1 MEDVAPKLLEQ
12 IKDLYFSQSTKNELI
27 AAIKAKI
34 KDKQVT
40 YIDAEQY
47 ANEVGGILA
56 KAYEETFVN
65 LPDGKMYYN
74 IAKRTVEPTMMDMH
88 SDIADV
94 TDEVQ
99 TILNE
104 QAGLGINP
112 VRPSLEQDKIDGIIN
127 RLANAESYD
136 DIAWILAEPIKTFAR
151 SVVDDSVKSNA
162 EFHAKAGMSPKIVRK
177 MAGNC
182 CDWCKAVAGTYIYP
196 DVPRDVYRRHQRC
209 RCTVDYVV
217 GKRKQNVWTKAWSD
231 EVEPEKIEQ
240 RKTVKYGEDIAKME
254 ESSTIELRK
263 NYDSDLAKKFGN
275 DYYDAL
281 HQKVIDCPDENLK
294 RVWKKYEAEVT
305 VGDPNY
311 KGHEKCIG
319 KTIYVNGARDAKGNS
334 WQSPYQVTFHESG
347 HAIDF
352 LARDMA
358 KGSKVVGN
366 KYSSL
371 YKDGLFPKTIK
382 EEVDEWVSRVDKQL
396 KAEFKEHKDDI
407 QWFVL

>member
-151 SVVDDSVKSNA
+151 SVVDDAVKNNA
-162 EFHAKAGMSPKIVRK
+162 EFHAKAGMQPKIVRK
-177 MAGNC
+177 MAAFMRSSFLNSL
-182 CDWCKAVAGTYIYP
+182 I
-196 DVPRDVYRRHQRC
+196 
-209 RCTVDYVV
+209 VV
-217 GKRKQNVWTKAWSD
+217 FLLIWIISI
-231 EVEPEKIEQ
+231 P
-240 RKTVKYGEDIAKME
+240 
-254 ESSTIELRK
+254 
-263 NYDSDLAKKFGN
+263 
-275 DYYDAL
+275 
-281 HQKVIDCPDENLK
+281 
-294 RVWKKYEAEVT
+294 
-305 VGDPNY
+305 
-311 KGHEKCIG
+311 
-319 KTIYVNGARDAKGNS
+319 
-334 WQSPYQVTFHESG
+334 
-347 HAIDF
+347 AIS
-352 LARDMA
+352 A
-358 KGSKVVGN
+358 
-366 KYSSL
+366 
-371 YKDGLFPKTIK
+371 
-382 EEVDEWVSRVDKQL
+382 
-396 KAEFKEHKDDI
+396 
-407 QWFVL
+407 